1 MDGDGVGRYQ
11 TLEVLGSGRFGVVKK
26 VMRRSDREVSPFFSR
41 LHSPFT
47 LSRTVQAELLLFLPG
62 N

>member
-1 MDGDGVGRYQ
+1 MDGDGVECYQ
-11 TLEVLGSGRFGVVKK
+11 TLGVLGSGRFGVVKK
-26 VMRRSDREVSPFFSR
+26 VMRRSDREVGPFSR

-47 LSRTVQAELLLFLPG
+47 LLRTVQAEFLLFLPD